1 MLREG
6 QPLRLYEDVQHPR
19 FFKDG
24 QPPGSTRIASPP
36 DSTRMF
42 RPAGS
47 EAITIH
53 NLDVENNRG
62 WGRSYQFADALCIG
76 PDEQKR
82 VMVDLWNYTE
92 VGTGRMV
99 LIFYISGTDSH
110 HGDALCIG

>member
-1 MLREG
+1 MC
-6 QPLRLYEDVQHPR
+6 VNKAPR
-19 FFKDG
+19 CYGKVSPSDSSRMAIP
-24 QPPGSTRIASPP
+24 QGSLGIVSPP
-36 DSTRMF
+36 DSTRIF

-47 EAITIH
+47 EAFTIH

-62 WGRSYQFADALCIG
+62 WRMSYQFADALCIG

-99 LIFYISGTDSH
+99 LIFYISGTDLH
-110 HGDALCIG
+110 HADALCIG

>member
-1 MLREG
+1 MLQEVSPSDSTRM
-6 QPLRLYEDVQHPR
+6 
-19 FFKDG
+19 FS
-24 QPPGSTRIASPP
+24 PPGSSRMAIPQGSTRIASPP

-62 WGRSYQFADALCIG
+62 WGRSYQFADALCICQ
-76 PDEQKR
+76 DEQKR

-99 LIFYISGTDSH
+99 SM
-110 HGDALCIG
+110 DALCIVQD